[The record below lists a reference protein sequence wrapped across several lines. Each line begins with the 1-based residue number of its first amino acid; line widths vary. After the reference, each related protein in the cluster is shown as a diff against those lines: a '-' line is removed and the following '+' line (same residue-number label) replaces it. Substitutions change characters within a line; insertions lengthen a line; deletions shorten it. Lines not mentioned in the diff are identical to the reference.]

1 MGLLQSIDATQRKTL
16 SALAFLT
23 FVAVSKTL
31 LTKLVF
37 THVHTPW
44 PSLFCRG
51 VATNVCMSPIFFFK
65 RDLWAR
71 PSRASLKGFALV
83 CLAIAVDL
91 GFTNVAISLLSVALQ
106 QCIKATSPTATVLLE
121 SILERKWQHPAI
133 YAIVCLMVVGP
144 VLAQF
149 GSTFGDADPVGIV
162 MMVLAVISGAFK
174 YVLAHKVIKEY
185 RHSMGTLAFTF
196 WVEVIVGV
204 VLLPWALLNGELY
217 KLATGE
223 EASTVGEWV
232 LLLLT
237 AAYGGVRIFSQ
248 FYLLQFTSATT
259 LSLSNM
265 AIQAF
270 TIILGIL
277 FFGIQAR
284 EGDRDGDAGEE
295 ERLPT
300 PLNMAIQ
307 AFTISSLA
315 GRRRR
320 DRPLV
325 PVYVPQGVE
334 DPRAR
339 QRVVGGLTPR
349 QGRRRARGDGC
360 PRAGARLVGRRG
372 RDVRRHTDQG
382 LIAQHFPGP
391 RARRTTPRVLTSYVT
406 R

>member
-37 THVHTPW
+37 THVHTPVAF
-44 PSLFCRG
+44 SVLSC

-277 FFGIQAR
+277 FFGSPSRACIR
-284 EGDRDGDAGEE
+284 
-295 ERLPT
+295 
-300 PLNMAIQ
+300 
-307 AFTISSLA
+307 SSRC
-315 GRRRR
+315 RRSSSAAAS
-320 DRPLV
+320 
-325 PVYVPQGVE
+325 G
-334 DPRAR
+334 
-339 QRVVGGLTPR
+339 
-349 QGRRRARGDGC
+349 RRARASPRPTPSSRRWMSASGRAPRRSTRTRC
-360 PRAGARLVGRRG
+360 PPTRRPRFDRAA
-372 RDVRRHTDQG
+372 
-382 LIAQHFPGP
+382 FPGAAP
-391 RARRTTPRVLTSYVT
+391 RRTTPRVLTSYVT

>member
-1 MGLLQSIDATQRKTL
+1 MRDGPNGN
-16 SALAFLT
+16 SAFG
-23 FVAVSKTL
+23 
-31 LTKLVF
+31 
-37 THVHTPW
+37 
-44 PSLFCRG
+44 CR
-51 VATNVCMSPIFFFK
+51 
-65 RDLWAR
+65 
-71 PSRASLKGFALV
+71 
-83 CLAIAVDL
+83 
-91 GFTNVAISLLSVALQ
+91 
-106 QCIKATSPTATVLLE
+106 ATSPTATVLLE

-259 LSLSNM
+259 LSLP
-265 AIQAF
+265 QAKQHPPAAS
-270 TIILGIL
+270 LRPRPRPPRPRPPRAPSL
-277 FFGIQAR
+277 PRPAPSAPPAR
-284 EGDRDGDAGEE
+284 A
-295 ERLPT
+295 
-300 PLNMAIQ
+300 PLRAP
-307 AFTISSLA
+307 
-315 GRRRR
+315 RRRR
-320 DRPLV
+320 RLR
-325 PVYVPQGVE
+325 E
-334 DPRAR
+334 LLAPRREPPAR
-339 QRVVGGLTPR
+339 ACFRNWRIPSLR
-349 QGRRRARGDGC
+349 WASRA
-360 PRAGARLVGRRG
+360 
-372 RDVRRHTDQG
+372 H
-382 LIAQHFPGP
+382 
-391 RARRTTPRVLTSYVT
+391 
-406 R
+406 

>member
-1 MGLLQSIDATQRKTL
+1 
-16 SALAFLT
+16 
-23 FVAVSKTL
+23 
-31 LTKLVF
+31 
-37 THVHTPW
+37 
-44 PSLFCRG
+44 
-51 VATNVCMSPIFFFK
+51 MSPIFFFK

-174 YVLAHKVIKEY
+174 YVLAHKVIKDC

-277 FFGIQAR
+277 FGTPPKP
-284 EGDRDGDAGEE
+284 
-295 ERLPT
+295 LP
-300 PLNMAIQ
+300 P
-307 AFTISSLA
+307 
-315 GRRRR
+315 RRRR
-320 DRPLV
+320 RHDRPLV

-339 QRVVGGLTPR
+339 QRVVGRLAPR
-349 QGRRRARGDGC
+349 KGRRRARGDGC
-360 PRAGARLVGRRG
+360 PRAGARLVGR
-372 RDVRRHTDQG
+372 
-382 LIAQHFPGP
+382 
-391 RARRTTPRVLTSYVT
+391 
-406 R
+406 

>member
-16 SALAFLT
+16 TALAFLT

-37 THVHTPW
+37 THVHTPVAF
-44 PSLFCRG
+44 SVLSC

-277 FFGIQAR
+277 FFGTR
-284 EGDRDGDAGEE
+284 
-295 ERLPT
+295 PK
-300 PLNMAIQ
+300 PLL
-307 AFTISSLA
+307 LA
-315 GRRRR
+315 GVAVTIALSCLYTFLKVSKILERGSEWSEGSRLAKADAELAAMDVR
-320 DRPLV
+320 
-325 PVYVPQGVE
+325 E
-334 DPRAR
+334 RAR
-339 QRVVGGLTPR
+339 ASSVDEDEMSADTPTK
-349 QGRRRARGDGC
+349 
-360 PRAGARLVGRRG
+360 V
-372 RDVRRHTDQG
+372 
-382 LIAQHFPGP
+382 
-391 RARRTTPRVLTSYVT
+391 
-406 R
+406 

>member
-37 THVHTPW
+37 THVHTPVAF
-44 PSLFCRG
+44 SVLSC

-196 WVEVIVGV
+196 WVEAIVGV

-277 FFGIQAR
+277 FFG
-284 EGDRDGDAGEE
+284 
-295 ERLPT
+295 T
-300 PLNMAIQ
+300 PPKPLL
-307 AFTISSLA
+307 LA
-315 GRRRR
+315 GVAVTIALSCLYTFLKVSKILERGSEWSEGSRLAKADAELAAMDVR
-320 DRPLV
+320 
-325 PVYVPQGVE
+325 E
-334 DPRAR
+334 RAR
-339 QRVVGGLTPR
+339 ASSVDEDEMSADTPTK
-349 QGRRRARGDGC
+349 
-360 PRAGARLVGRRG
+360 V
-372 RDVRRHTDQG
+372 
-382 LIAQHFPGP
+382 
-391 RARRTTPRVLTSYVT
+391 
-406 R
+406 